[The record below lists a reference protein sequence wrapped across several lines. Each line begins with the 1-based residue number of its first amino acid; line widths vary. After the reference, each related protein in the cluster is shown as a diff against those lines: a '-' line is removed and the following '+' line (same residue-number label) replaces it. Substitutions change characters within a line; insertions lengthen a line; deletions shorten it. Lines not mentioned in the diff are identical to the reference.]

1 MNKNLVGYPL
11 AVILSLGIGSGAAS
25 IAAETPDPV
34 VKTKTVTEAPSECG
48 TVINALAD
56 LLEAVGK
63 ENSTMGRALDKVS
76 TDADT
81 DALGAS
87 ISDAT
92 TTMSDFL
99 DEIGPTLKPA
109 TDACGAAVPL

>member
-1 MNKNLVGYPL
+1 MKRIAAAMSV
-11 AVILSLGIGSGAAS
+11 AVIFALTACGAEKSAGQS
-25 IAAETPDPV
+25 SVE
-34 VKTKTVTEAPSECG
+34 TKTVTEAPAECG

-63 ENSTMGRALDKVS
+63 ENSAIGTALNKVS

-92 TTMSDFL
+92 SEMSDFL

-109 TDACGAAVPL
+109 TDACGAAVPQ